1 MAQHWQELLP
11 IDRYSVTAN
20 GLLHDYDRKVLTF
33 LYQPLIG
40 ASCVSLY
47 MTLWAE
53 LEENR
58 LWSESHSHHSLM
70 NFMEMNLKAI
80 YENRLK
86 LEGIGLLKTFVKKDE
101 DRRSFIYEL
110 QPPLTPEQ
118 FLSDGMLNIYLYR
131 KIGKSQYLRVK
142 RFFTEKAIHD
152 SEFANVTKA
161 FQDVFSSGHPSVY
174 SIDEETLQDTSITD
188 GERLIGRAD
197 GNSIKVEPIN
207 FNFDLLLAGLHE
219 NLVAKS
225 AFTHQVKEAVK
236 NLAFLYGMDAL
247 QMKNIILSAITEN
260 NEIDIEELRKAAR
273 DWYQFEN
280 HDKLPALI
288 EKTQP
293 VIYQT
298 SKQEPKTMEERLIHY
313 FETTSPLQF
322 LRDKSGG
329 AEPSKADIKIIED
342 VMFQQKLNPGVVNVL
357 IDNVLQKTDMK
368 LTKNYVEKIA
378 SHWARKNIKTVK
390 EAMELAKMEHR
401 QYAEWAEAKKT
412 GKQTAAKKK
421 PIRTEVIPE
430 WFDGDEKAGN
440 TKPSKTDESQ
450 ELKKLEIEAMLK
462 KLRPHEVDEHGENK

>member
-1 MAQHWQELLP
+1 MTQHWQELLP
-11 IDRYSVTAN
+11 IDRYAVTAN

-70 NFMEMNLKAI
+70 NFMDMNLKAI

-101 DRRSFIYEL
+101 ERRSFIYEL

-131 KIGKSQYLRVK
+131 KIGKSQFSRVK
-142 RFFTEKAIHD
+142 RFFSEKRMHNT
-152 SEFANVTKA
+152 EFAQVTKG
-161 FQDVFSSGHPSVY
+161 FQDVFSSAHLSVL
-174 SIDEETLQDTSITD
+174 SFDEETKQDTSLID
-188 GERLIGRAD
+188 GERFIGRSE
-197 GNSIKVEPIN
+197 GNDIKAEPN
-207 FNFDLLLAGLHE
+207 DFNFDLLLAGLHE
-219 NLVAKS
+219 NLVTRS
-225 AFTHQVKEAVK
+225 AFTHQVREAVK
-236 NLAFLYGMDAL
+236 NLAFLYGIDAL
-247 QMKNIILSAITEN
+247 QMKNIVISAITEN
-260 NEIDIEELRKAAR
+260 NEIDLEELRKSAR
-273 DWYQFEN
+273 DWYQFE
-280 HDKLPALI
+280 HQDKLPVLI

-293 VIYQT
+293 IIYQT
-298 SKQEPKTMEERLIHY
+298 LNKQPETKEEKLIHY

-378 SHWARKNIKTVK
+378 SHWARKKIKTVK
-390 EAMELAKMEHR
+390 DAMELAKTEHR

-412 GKQTAAKKK
+412 GKQAASKKK
-421 PIRTEVIPE
+421 PIRTEMIPE
-430 WFDGDEKAGN
+430 WFNGDDKADTAKLSKKDEK
-440 TKPSKTDESQ
+440 Q

-462 KLRPHEVDEHGENK
+462 KLRPHEVEEHGEN